1 MSYTLVIIDMQPDF
15 EAANYDW
22 LVERIVEDVEQAKE
36 NRANILVVEYNDYG
50 DTHEKIMEAIGDY
63 LNAYT
68 IEKWDDD
75 GSEEIMDAI
84 EDYKLFPELHICGI
98 NYSACVERTIR
109 GLLMSEYPP
118 NDIYVIVESCTNP
131 EDWEEV
137 LPSASLRTTYYLYN
151 NYVNLV

>member
-1 MSYTLVIIDMQPDF
+1 MSYTLVVIDMQTDF

-22 LVERIVEDVEQAKE
+22 LVDNIVEDIKLAKRR
-36 NRANILVVEYNDYG
+36 RANILVVEYCDCG
-50 DTHEKIMEAIGDY
+50 DTHERIVEAIGDY
-63 LNAYT
+63 LHAYT

-109 GLLMSEYPP
+109 GLLMNEYPP

-131 EDWEEV
+131 ADWDET
-137 LPSASLRTTYYLYN
+137 LPNTALRTTDYLYN

>member
-1 MSYTLVIIDMQPDF
+1 MPYTLVIIDMQPDF

-22 LVERIVEDVEQAKE
+22 LVENIVEDVELAK
-36 NRANILVVEYNDYG
+36 RHGANILVVEYCNHCE
-50 DTHEKIMEAIGDY
+50 THEKIVEAIGDY

-75 GSEEIMDAI
+75 GSEEIIDAI
-84 EDYKLFPELHICGI
+84 EDYELFPKLHICGV

-109 GLLMSEYPP
+109 GLLMNDYPP
-118 NDIYVIVESCTNP
+118 DQIYVIFENCANP

-137 LPSASLRTTYYLYN
+137 LPHTALRTTEYLYN
-151 NYVNLV
+151 NYVNVV